1 MIIKSFLF
9 SGIICL
15 IAQII
20 KDNTRLTSGH
30 ITSLFVSIGALMG
43 FFGIYDKIIECVG
56 GGARVVITSFGNT
69 LYSTALEEGI
79 LNMLGGV
86 SVGITTAIIMS
97 FIITIIF
104 RVKD

>member
-9 SGIICL
+9 SGFVCL

-20 KDNTRLTSGH
+20 KDNTKLTSGH
-30 ITSLFVSIGALMG
+30 ITSLFVSVGAFLG
-43 FFGIYDKIIECVG
+43 FLGIYDKIIEAVG

-69 LYSTALEEGI
+69 LYNTALEEGI
-79 LNMLGGV
+79 LNMLSGV
-86 SVGITTAIIMS
+86 SVGITTAIIMA
-97 FIITIIF
+97 FLITLVF